1 MMEGRYAFQL
11 DAGWAH
17 LGVRAVAI
25 MSGVPIVCFF
35 RYEVL

>member
-1 MMEGRYAFQL
+1 MMEGRYACQI

-25 MSGVPIVCFF
+25 MSWQAIACFV